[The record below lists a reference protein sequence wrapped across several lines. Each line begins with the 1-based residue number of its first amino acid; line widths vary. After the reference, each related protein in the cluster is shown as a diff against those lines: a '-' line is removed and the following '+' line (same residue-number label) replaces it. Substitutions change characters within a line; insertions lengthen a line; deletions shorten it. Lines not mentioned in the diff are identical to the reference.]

1 MPEDLDIPVPS
12 TPDSPRAVLQALAER
27 VGVLAPGAPL
37 SDELLAFA
45 VAVADMQAEG
55 KLEDRRKSERR

>member
-1 MPEDLDIPVPS
+1 MPEDPDIPVPS
-12 TPDSPRAVLQALAER
+12 AAESPRAVLQALAER

-45 VAVADMQAEG
+45 MAVADLQAEG
-55 KLEDRRKSERR
+55 KLGERGKSERR